1 MVNTSWRSNYKY
13 KMEEVKVKS
22 KVIFTFLQEKHQVS
36 DPLSIFSLS
45 SATYMI
51 VSTIQFL
58 NLTKKNIFRQR
69 LNSLIYN
76 ASVLLDRFITR
87 KDDANFT

>member
-58 NLTKKNIFRQR
+58 NLTKKNKHF
-69 LNSLIYN
+69 
-76 ASVLLDRFITR
+76 
-87 KDDANFT
+87 

>member
-1 MVNTSWRSNYKY
+1 
-13 KMEEVKVKS
+13 MEEVKVKS

-36 DPLSIFSLS
+36 DPLSTFSLS

-58 NLTKKNIFRQR
+58 NLTKKKNIFRQR

>member
-58 NLTKKNIFRQR
+58 NITKKTF
-69 LNSLIYN
+69 
-76 ASVLLDRFITR
+76 LDS
-87 KDDANFT
+87 D

>member
-13 KMEEVKVKS
+13 KMEEVKVKN

-36 DPLSIFSLS
+36 DPLSTFSLS

-58 NLTKKNIFRQR
+58 NITKKTF
-69 LNSLIYN
+69 
-76 ASVLLDRFITR
+76 LDS
-87 KDDANFT
+87 D

>member
-1 MVNTSWRSNYKY
+1 MP
-13 KMEEVKVKS
+13 
-22 KVIFTFLQEKHQVS
+22 TFLQEKHQVS

-51 VSTIQFL
+51 VNTIKFL
-58 NLTKKNIFRQR
+58 NLTRKKNIFRQR

-76 ASVLLDRFITR
+76 ASVLFDRFITR
-87 KDDANFT
+87 KDNTNFT

>member
-13 KMEEVKVKS
+13 KMEEVKVKN

-58 NLTKKNIFRQR
+58 NLTKKNKHF
-69 LNSLIYN
+69 
-76 ASVLLDRFITR
+76 
-87 KDDANFT
+87 

>member
-58 NLTKKNIFRQR
+58 NLTKKKHF
-69 LNSLIYN
+69 
-76 ASVLLDRFITR
+76 
-87 KDDANFT
+87 